1 MKISEIDLSD
11 DISKIALI
19 SILIL
24 YVGLSLNELFVDEC
38 TGLGECAIHDQV
50 WSDDFDRRMAK
61 LHVWNI
67 DWIFQDFRHSIH
79 LGLLVL
85 SFELFHNYKIL
96 VMASSVLLLIVTYAF
111 TLKIAEKNIAGIVA
125 VLVLLQSSIF
135 HNYDTSVT
143 YPPFWALLFVASL
156 YLSTVKKWWIFP
168 VPFFIAIPAK
178 AITGLFIPAVL
189 AFEWF
194 YNRKAFKVFLIL
206 CTSLIIIFLV
216 FNQFANRSLGGF
228 YVIDDF
234 RLQNFLGGFV
244 SWMWQGFGSDQI
256 TLLLFIIFGFLLFFN
271 RKQIKNSSA
280 ILALILGMVLTSPI
294 LNGLTTYSVWP
305 YRELPFVVVIS
316 LTVGLVIANIDKIN
330 LKMFVPTKSIK

>member
-1 MKISEIDLSD
+1 MKLGEIDLSD
-11 DISKIALI
+11 GISKIILI
-19 SILIL
+19 CILIL
-24 YVGLSLNELFVDEC
+24 YVGFSVTELWTDEC

-67 DWIFQDFRHSIH
+67 DWIFNDFRHSVH

-96 VMASSVLLLIVTYAF
+96 VMASSVLLLVVTYAF

-143 YPPFWALLFVASL
+143 YPPFWALLFVTSL

-168 VPFFIAIPAK
+168 VPFFLAIPAK
-178 AITGLFIPAVL
+178 AITGLYIPAVL

-194 YNRKAFKVFLIL
+194 YNRKAFKVFLVL
-206 CTSLIIIFLV
+206 CVSLVLIFIG
-216 FNQFANRSLGGF
+216 FDQFTNRKLGGF
-228 YVIDDF
+228 YVIDEF

-244 SWMWQGFGSDQI
+244 SWMWQGFGYDQV

-280 ILALILGMVLTSPI
+280 ILALTLGMVLTSPI
-294 LNGLTTYSVWP
+294 LNGLTSYSVWA
-305 YRELPFVVVIS
+305 YRELPLVVVIS
-316 LTVGLVIANIDKIN
+316 LIVGLVIANINKIN